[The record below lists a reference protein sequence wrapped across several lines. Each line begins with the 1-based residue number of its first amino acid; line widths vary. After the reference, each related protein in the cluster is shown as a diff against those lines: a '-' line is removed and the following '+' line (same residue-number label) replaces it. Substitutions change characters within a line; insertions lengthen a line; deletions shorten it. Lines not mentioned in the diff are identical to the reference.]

1 MRMTVYSVQP
11 EEVPVFRRLEKQ
23 YDCQFMLVP
32 EGPGLENAGLLR
44 DAGAV
49 NVISSVVITEE
60 LWDAWKAMGIR
71 AAVTRTIG
79 DEHMNRAY
87 GEALGIPV
95 GRITYSPASVADF
108 AIMLMLMVLRNV
120 KPTLQRY
127 AGGDYTVSGLRGR
140 ELPDLTVGILG
151 AGRIGATVIRHLQGF
166 GCRVLYWSRE
176 PKPELTELAEYRDL
190 DSLLRESDI
199 LSLHLSAVPETLHFL
214 DRERIGRMKKGAVL
228 INTARGTLVDSDA
241 LIDALEEGRLGGA
254 GLDVFDGDRTIYYRD
269 FKNTPVGS
277 RQMAILNAMP
287 NVLML
292 PHIAYYTDRAVED
305 MVVNSV
311 KLALELLGEA
321 SAEKC

>member
-11 EEVPVFRRLEKQ
+11 EEIPIFRRLEA
-23 YDCQFMLVP
+23 DCGCAFTLTEAP
-32 EGPGLENAGLLR
+32 PTLENANLLQGA
-44 DAGAV
+44 DAV
-49 NVISSVVITEE
+49 NVISSVVITKE
-60 LWDAWKAMGIR
+60 LWDAWKASGIR
-71 AAVTRTIG
+71 LAVTRTIG
-79 DEHMNRAY
+79 DEHMNRDY
-87 GEALGIPV
+87 GESLGIPV
-95 GRITYSPASVADF
+95 YRITYSPASVADF

-120 KPTLQRY
+120 KPTLLRY
-127 AGGDYTVSGLRGR
+127 AGGDYTVAGLRGR
-140 ELPDLTVGILG
+140 ELPEMTVGILG

-176 PKPELTELAEYRDL
+176 RKPELEDLAEYRDL
-190 DSLLRESDI
+190 DGLLSESDL

-214 DRERIGRMKKGAVL
+214 DRDRIFSMKPGAIL

-241 LIDALEEGRLGGA
+241 LIDALEQGHLSGA

-269 FKNTPVGS
+269 FKNTPVHH
-277 RQMAILNAMP
+277 RQMALLNAMP

-311 KLALELLGEA
+311 EQAISALAKNG
-321 SAEKC
+321 